1 MKKISHRVIALAL
14 LAAAALAAGCAD
26 RSGKDFYGAVRGYGW
41 LAEDYYTAVVNGKEL
56 PTDIVDDA
64 FLMFTAGAEGPGL
77 TYYYNFHEG
86 NNFKL
91 AGFGRHGEETEAKL
105 EPETAGAYGR
115 REFFRVLERDS
126 AGPLLLARRTQSADG
141 NFFKLYRRVGGKDF
155 SESGDKSVE
164 REIGCLLL
172 CGRYAAPGGV
182 EVVFQPGGKGL
193 HDGKPFQ
200 YEVWLDYVL
209 GPRFSVLRLSGF
221 PAVGGEVALEV
232 SRHWSDA
239 GSLDFRRIKKPQDH
253 ESSWRYEDKPLLQ
266 LKKLK

>member
-1 MKKISHRVIALAL
+1 MF
-14 LAAAALAAGCAD
+14 AAG
-26 RSGKDFYGAVRGYGW
+26 
-41 LAEDYYTAVVNGKEL
+41 T
-56 PTDIVDDA
+56 
-64 FLMFTAGAEGPGL
+64 EGPGL

-91 AGFGRHGEETEAKL
+91 AGFERHGGETEAML
-105 EPETAGAYGR
+105 DQEAAAAHGR

-155 SESGDKSVE
+155 AESGDKSAE

-172 CGRYAAPGGV
+172 CGRYSAPGGA
-182 EVVFQPGGKGL
+182 EVVFSPGGKGS
-193 HDGKPFQ
+193 HGGKPFQ

-209 GPRFSVLRLSGF
+209 GPRFGVLKLGGF
-221 PAVGGEVALEV
+221 PGVGGEVALEV

-239 GSLDFRRIKKPQDH
+239 GSLAFRRIVKTHEH
-253 ESSWRYEDKPLLQ
+253 ESSWRQGDKPLLQ